1 VHVLSAEG
9 GYEMKQS
16 DFELVF
22 QKAAAREAEAYRFYR
37 DVAEKT
43 GNEAVKEIFLELAKQ
58 EKGHEELM
66 WKFKGDA
73 TMELKFKAPT
83 DYKIA
88 ETVEVPEPTAD
99 MKPADAIALAMKREQ
114 RSVELYRG
122 LADGCADAELKKI
135 FENLANMESGHK
147 HKLENL
153 FVDIGYP
160 EVW

>member
-1 VHVLSAEG
+1 MALPGREDRMG
-9 GYEMKQS
+9 QS

-22 QKAAAREAEAYRFYR
+22 QKAAAREAEAYRFYS

-43 GNEAVKEIFLELAKQ
+43 ANKSVKEIFLELARQ

-66 WKFKGDA
+66 WKFKGDS
-73 TMELKFKAPT
+73 TMELKFQAFP
-83 DYKIA
+83 DYKVA
-88 ETVEVPEPTAD
+88 ETVEEPELTAD

-114 RSVELYRG
+114 RSVEFYRDLSGACTDPQLKKVFDG
-122 LADGCADAELKKI
+122 LAS
-135 FENLANMESGHK
+135 MESGHK
-147 HKLENL
+147 HRLENL

>member
-1 VHVLSAEG
+1 MGREDCMG
-9 GYEMKQS
+9 QS

-22 QKAAAREAEAYRFYR
+22 QGAAAREAEAYRFYR

-43 GNEAVKEIFLELAKQ
+43 TNESVKAIFLELAGQ

-66 WKFKGDA
+66 WKLKGDS
-73 TMELKFKAPT
+73 TMELKFQAPP
-83 DYKIA
+83 DYKVA
-88 ETVEVPEPTAD
+88 ETVEEPEPTAD

-114 RSVELYRG
+114 HSVEFYSS
-122 LADGCADAELKKI
+122 LAGACTDSGLKKV
-135 FENLANMESGHK
+135 FESLANMESGHK
-147 HKLENL
+147 HRLENL

>member
-1 VHVLSAEG
+1 ME
-9 GYEMKQS
+9 QS

-37 DVAEKT
+37 DVAERT
-43 GNEAVKEIFLELAKQ
+43 ANESVKEIFLELAQQ

-73 TMELKFKAPT
+73 TLELKFQAVP
-83 DYKIA
+83 DYKVA
-88 ETVEVPEPTAD
+88 ETLDDPEPTAE
-99 MKPADAIALAMKREQ
+99 MKPADAIALAVKREQ
-114 RSVELYRG
+114 KSVELYRG
-122 LADGCADAELKKI
+122 LADTCTDAELKKV

-147 HKLENL
+147 HKLEKL

>member
-1 VHVLSAEG
+1 
-9 GYEMKQS
+9 MRQP
-16 DFELVF
+16 DIELVF

-43 GNEAVKEIFLELAKQ
+43 ANESVKAIFWDLAKQ

-73 TMELKFKAPT
+73 TMELKFQAPP
-83 DYKIA
+83 DYKVA
-88 ETVEVPEPTAD
+88 ETVADPEPTAD

-114 RSVELYRG
+114 RSVEFYRD
-122 LADGCADAELKKI
+122 LAEACTDSELKKV
-135 FENLANMESGHK
+135 FESLANMEAGHK
-147 HKLENL
+147 HRLENL
-153 FVDIGYP
+153 FIDIGYP

>member
-1 VHVLSAEG
+1 ME
-9 GYEMKQS
+9 QS

-22 QKAAAREAEAYRFYR
+22 QKAAAREAEAYRFYN

-43 GNEAVKEIFLELAKQ
+43 ANESVKAIFLDLAKQ

-66 WKFKGDA
+66 WKFKGDS
-73 TMELKFKAPT
+73 TMKLKFQPPP

-88 ETVEVPEPTAD
+88 ETVDDPEPTVD
-99 MKPADAIALAMKREQ
+99 MKPADAISLAMKREQ
-114 RSVELYRG
+114 RSMEFYRD
-122 LADGCADAELKKI
+122 LANTCTDIELKKI
-135 FENLANMESGHK
+135 FESLADMEAGHK
-147 HKLENL
+147 HRLENL